1 MEQKINSY
9 NFLNIYKDLNIDLK
23 KLNCVMLDLNID
35 NSIKDIIA
43 TIDPNC
49 FYASQNYPWINGC
62 VGNSAHCT
70 LLYGL
75 LDNVKVEHCQEVLNG
90 INLNELKIKEYSFFE
105 SPNEEEYYCIVAKL
119 EVDSELLEAH
129 KRLNFL
135 PHINTFL
142 DYMPHMTI
150 AYIKKDEELKSKIIQ
165 ALSKHKIKLLVEKI
179 SFNNNSKKP
188 KIIKKII

>member
-1 MEQKINSY
+1 MTQKINSY

-35 NSIKDIIA
+35 NEIKDIIA
-43 TIDPNC
+43 TIDPNS
-49 FYASQNYPWINGC
+49 FYESQNYTWIKGY

-75 LDNVKVEHCQEVLNG
+75 LDNVKVEHCQEVLEG
-90 INLNELKIKEYSFFE
+90 INLNELRIKEYSFFE

-142 DYMPHMTI
+142 DYMPHVTI
-150 AYIKKDEELKSKIIQ
+150 AYIKKDEELKNKIIQ
-165 ALSKHKIKLLVEKI
+165 ALSKHKMRLLVEKI
-179 SFNNNSKKP
+179 SFDNNSGQP
-188 KIIKKII
+188 KII